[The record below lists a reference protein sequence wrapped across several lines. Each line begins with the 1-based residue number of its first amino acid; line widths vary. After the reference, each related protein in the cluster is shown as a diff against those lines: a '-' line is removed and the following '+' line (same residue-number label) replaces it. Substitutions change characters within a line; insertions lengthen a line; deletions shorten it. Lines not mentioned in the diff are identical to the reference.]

1 MKPSILTATVLLSI
15 LARIGHTAPP
25 ETKATIPLNSLIVE
39 MTLKGEISEGP
50 SPTALDGEPVTQ
62 NLKAII
68 DTLNKARDDKDVK
81 ALVIH
86 VRNLSVGLAKVNEL
100 REAIKAFR
108 SSGKRVVAT
117 LEMAGNADFLVA
129 SAADEVVMPESG
141 WLMIRGLAAEV
152 TFFKGMFDRIG
163 VSAETVQVG
172 DFKGAGEP
180 YSRTTMSE
188 PFREELK
195 AILSD
200 NFSMMAEA
208 ISRRQGIN
216 VDEAKSLID
225 VGPYTTASARKV
237 GLINRV
243 AYDDQ
248 VAPELARSL
257 GLNAFRVETKYGKK
271 VKDGAELTGLGG
283 LLKMMQAFSGE
294 GAKTPESKAT
304 KIALIYACG
313 MIQTGKSAGSS
324 LLGGAETL
332 GSDTVIQNL
341 RQASKDKTVKA
352 IVLRVDSPGGS
363 ALASDLIW
371 REISRLEKPIVASM
385 SDVAASGGYY
395 ISMGCDKIYAEP
407 GTLTGSIGVISVKL
421 AVGKMLDK
429 VGVTTDTVTVGK
441 NGTFQSKVASWTDTE
456 RAAMRRL
463 SEAVYKQFVGKA
475 AKGRHMDIDTLEKKA
490 GGHVYTGR
498 QAKTAGLVDEVGTL
512 NDAIAEAKQLAGISV
527 DDQTELLILPKPRSL
542 LDSLVSPLEE
552 RDRETS
558 TALFSMLGLNP
569 TSALPEPIRSMCA
582 RLEQFTHLIAAEPAV
597 LLAPYE
603 LRIR

>member
-1 MKPSILTATVLLSI
+1 MKHSILTATIVLSVLT
-15 LARIGHTAPP
+15 RIGYSAPP
-25 ETKATIPLNSLIVE
+25 ETKPVTPPRPLIVE

-50 SPTALDGEPVTQ
+50 SPTALDGEPVSQ
-62 NLKAII
+62 NLKAIV
-68 DTLNKARDDKDVK
+68 DTLGKARDDKDVK

-86 VRNLSVGLAKVNEL
+86 IRNLSVGLAKVNEL

-108 SSGKRVVAT
+108 SSGKKVVAS

-141 WLMIRGLAAEV
+141 WLMIKGLAAEV
-152 TFFKGMFDRIG
+152 TFYKGMFDRVG
-163 VSAETVQVG
+163 VTAETVQVG
-172 DFKGAGEP
+172 EFKGAGEP
-180 YSRTTMSE
+180 YSRTSLSE

-195 AILSD
+195 AVLND
-200 NFSMMAEA
+200 HYSMMAEA
-208 ISRRQGIN
+208 ISKRQGIN

-225 VGPYTTASARKV
+225 GGPYTPVSARKV

-248 VAPELARSL
+248 LAPELARSL
-257 GLNAFRVETKYGKK
+257 GLNEFKVETKYGKK
-271 VKDGAELTGLGG
+271 AKDGAELTGLAS
-283 LLKMMQAFSGE
+283 LLKMMQAFSSE
-294 GAKTPESKAT
+294 GSKTPESKAA
-304 KIALIYACG
+304 KIALIYASG
-313 MIQTGKSAGSS
+313 MIQTGKSSGSS
-324 LLGGAETL
+324 LLGAETL
-332 GSDTVIQNL
+332 GSDTVIKNL

-441 NGTFQSKVASWTDTE
+441 NGTFQSMVATWTDSE

-463 SEAVYKQFVGKA
+463 SEEVYKQFVGKA
-475 AKGRHMDIDTLEKKA
+475 AKGRHMDFATLEKKA
-490 GGHVYTGR
+490 GGRVYTGR
-498 QAKTAGLVDEVGTL
+498 QAKTEGLVDELGTL

-527 DDQTELLILPKPRSL
+527 SDPTELLILPKPRSL
-542 LDSLVSPLEE
+542 LESLVSPLEE

-558 TALFSMLGLNP
+558 TALSLPGLDP
-569 TSALPEPIRSMCA
+569 TSVLPEPIRSILA
-582 RLEQFTHLIAAEPAV
+582 RLGQFTRLIATEPAV